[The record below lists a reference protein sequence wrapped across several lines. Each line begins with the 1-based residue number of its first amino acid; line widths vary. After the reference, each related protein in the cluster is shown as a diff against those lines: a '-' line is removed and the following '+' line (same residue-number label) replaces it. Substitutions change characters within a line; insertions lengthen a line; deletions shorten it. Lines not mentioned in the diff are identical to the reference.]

1 MLRVSFYSINIYL
14 FLYYNLI
21 LTDHS
26 INSLNGLVTM
36 LTQWM
41 GLMRVARFMV
51 CFTLDMMRWVE
62 CMARLLRA
70 LSP

>member
-1 MLRVSFYSINIYL
+1 MK
-14 FLYYNLI
+14 
-21 LTDHS
+21 
-26 INSLNGLVTM
+26 GLVTM

-51 CFTLDMMRWVE
+51 CFTPDMMRWVE

-70 LSP
+70 LSPCKY